1 MISRLKDLFS
11 KSKLGKYI
19 LVGGFTFFLIK
30 GLVWLIVFFIAGFSL
45 INFGSKIYFTKKIN
59 LNI

>member
-1 MISRLKDLFS
+1 MTTRLKNFLS
-11 KSKLGKYI
+11 KSKWGKYI

-45 INFGSKIYFTKKIN
+45 INFGS
-59 LNI
+59 

>member
-1 MISRLKDLFS
+1 MMTRLKNLLL
-11 KSKLGKYI
+11 KSRWGKYI

-45 INFGSKIYFTKKIN
+45 INFGS
-59 LNI
+59 

>member
-1 MISRLKDLFS
+1 MTKLKNFLS
-11 KSKLGKYI
+11 KSKWGKYV

-45 INFGSKIYFTKKIN
+45 INFGS
-59 LNI
+59 

>member
-1 MISRLKDLFS
+1 MMTRLKNFLS
-11 KSKLGKYI
+11 KSKWGKYI

-45 INFGSKIYFTKKIN
+45 INFGS
-59 LNI
+59 

>member
-1 MISRLKDLFS
+1 MTKKLKNLLS
-11 KSKLGKYI
+11 KSKWGKYI

-45 INFGSKIYFTKKIN
+45 INFGS
-59 LNI
+59 

>member
-1 MISRLKDLFS
+1 MMTRIKNFLS
-11 KSKLGKYI
+11 KSKWGKYI

-45 INFGSKIYFTKKIN
+45 INFGS
-59 LNI
+59 

>member
-1 MISRLKDLFS
+1 MMTRLKNFLL
-11 KSKLGKYI
+11 KNKWGKYI

-45 INFGSKIYFTKKIN
+45 INFGS
-59 LNI
+59 

>member
-1 MISRLKDLFS
+1 MVTKLKNLLLKSRWS
-11 KSKLGKYI
+11 KYI

-45 INFGSKIYFTKKIN
+45 INFGS
-59 LNI
+59 

>member
-1 MISRLKDLFS
+1 MMTKLKNFLS
-11 KSKLGKYI
+11 KSKWGKYV

-45 INFGSKIYFTKKIN
+45 INFGS
-59 LNI
+59 

>member
-1 MISRLKDLFS
+1 MITRLKNFLS
-11 KSKLGKYI
+11 KSKWGKYI

-45 INFGSKIYFTKKIN
+45 INFGS
-59 LNI
+59 